1 LAQVGLVARKIRR
14 CRMAAASN
22 DKELCSSTVDI
33 LNTTTFRVKKIIF
46 KEALNLAKNDIWI
59 EPCLAF
65 LVVLV

>member
-1 LAQVGLVARKIRR
+1 
-14 CRMAAASN
+14 MAAASN

-46 KEALNLAKNDIWI
+46 KETLNPAKNDIWI